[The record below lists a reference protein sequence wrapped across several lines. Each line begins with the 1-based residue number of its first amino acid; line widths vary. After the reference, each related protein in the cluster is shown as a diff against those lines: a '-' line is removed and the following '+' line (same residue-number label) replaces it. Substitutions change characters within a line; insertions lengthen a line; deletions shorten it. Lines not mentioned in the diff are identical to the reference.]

1 MLSKLFTT
9 RLALITTSTTT
20 ATQQK
25 LASRT
30 LSTLAR
36 SSNSNGNSNL
46 QRRTSNQRS
55 STAGTPSSF
64 VRTRKCYASNMPT
77 VSPTKEEAMWAL
89 EQAKERDMVGPE
101 DTALIFHSWTNHRK
115 YLTHLKEAFGD
126 HPNAM
131 HAIAVKTN
139 PHPAILRQ
147 LVEWG
152 FGLECA
158 SMEEVYLALNAG
170 CPGPKIVFD
179 SPVKT
184 KHEIRICHEN
194 PLLHGIL
201 VNVNSLEELER
212 IPENP
217 NFVVGLRI
225 NPLVD
230 TGTPEIFQ
238 VSGNESKFGTP
249 IVDKASIMEA
259 IEKYPVT
266 QLHVHSGTAMEDL
279 SVAVGAIASV
289 VDFGLEANEMLASK
303 GITDRKIVGVDI
315 GGGLRPEIL
324 GDEESDYGANLSRMK
339 YYANALRKA
348 APSLWD
354 SDMKLVTE
362 FGQWSYFYSGY
373 VYSQIEYSLQREST
387 NVAYIHLGADMFLRD
402 VYTGRGRGIDFIPIG
417 AAADRPETLTDIAG
431 PLCFAGDYLRQHV
444 MMPKL
449 EEGDEMLMLNTGS
462 NAFGLWSRHCSRT
475 TPQVIGVDRNSE
487 TLTVMSPRRNPHL
500 EESYQGVLLP
510 WEGPTADD
518 EDDAAV
524 AAL

>member
-1 MLSKLFTT
+1 MTT
-9 RLALITTSTTT
+9 TTSTPD
-20 ATQQK
+20 
-25 LASRT
+25 
-30 LSTLAR
+30 
-36 SSNSNGNSNL
+36 
-46 QRRTSNQRS
+46 
-55 STAGTPSSF
+55 STAI
-64 VRTRKCYASNMPT
+64 
-77 VSPTKEEAMWAL
+77 SPVKEEAFWAL

-101 DTALIFHSWTNHRK
+101 DTSLIFHSWTTHRK
-115 YLTHLKEAFGD
+115 YLTHLKEAFGS
-126 HPNAM
+126 HKNTM

-147 LVEWG
+147 LVDWG

-158 SMEEVYLALNAG
+158 SMEEVYLAMNAG

-179 SPVKT
+179 GVVKT

-194 PLLHGIL
+194 PRLHGIL

-249 IVDKASIMEA
+249 IVDKTLIMDA
-259 IEKYPVT
+259 IKKYPVT
-266 QLHVHSGTAMEDL
+266 QLHIHSGTAMEDL
-279 SVAVGAIASV
+279 NVAVGAIASV
-289 VDFGLEANEMLASK
+289 VDFGVEANAMLLEA

-324 GDEESDYGANLSRMK
+324 GDETVNAQYGNQSRMQ
-339 YYANALRKA
+339 YYVNALKKA
-348 APSLWD
+348 APALWEN
-354 SDMKLVTE
+354 DMKLVTE

-373 VYSQIEYSLQREST
+373 VYSQIEYALQREQT
-387 NVAYIHLGADMFLRD
+387 RVAYIHLGADFFLRD
-402 VYTGRGRGIDFIPIG
+402 VYTGQTRDMEFLPVG
-417 AAADRPETLTDIAG
+417 AAADRPKELTDIAG
-431 PLCFAGDYLRQHV
+431 PLCFAGDYLQQHV

-449 EEGDEMLMLNTGS
+449 TEGDELLLLNTGS

-500 EESYQGVLLP
+500 EESYKGALLP
-510 WEGPTADD
+510 WEEPEAVAADTDD
-518 EDDAAV
+518 EDEVV

>member
-1 MLSKLFTT
+1 M
-9 RLALITTSTTT
+9 ATST
-20 ATQQK
+20 AT
-25 LASRT
+25 
-30 LSTLAR
+30 
-36 SSNSNGNSNL
+36 
-46 QRRTSNQRS
+46 
-55 STAGTPSSF
+55 
-64 VRTRKCYASNMPT
+64 
-77 VSPTKEEAMWAL
+77 SPVKEEAFWAL

-101 DTALIFHSWTNHRK
+101 DTSLIFHSWTTHRK
-115 YLTHLKEAFGD
+115 YLTHLKEAFGS
-126 HPNAM
+126 HTNTM

-139 PHPAILRQ
+139 PHPAILAQ
-147 LVEWG
+147 LVDWG

-158 SMEEVYLALNAG
+158 SMEEVYLAMNAG

-179 SPVKT
+179 GVVKT

-194 PLLHGIL
+194 PTLHGIL

-249 IVDKASIMEA
+249 IVDKATIMEA
-259 IEKYPVT
+259 IKNYPVT

-289 VDFGLEANEMLASK
+289 VNFGVEANAMLLAA

-324 GDEESDYGANLSRMK
+324 GDENGDYYASHNQSRMQ
-339 YYANALRKA
+339 YYVNALKA
-348 APSLWD
+348 AAPALWEN
-354 SDMKLVTE
+354 DMKLVTE

-373 VYSQIEYSLQREST
+373 VYSQIEYALQREQT
-387 NVAYIHLGADMFLRD
+387 RVAYIHLGADMFLRD
-402 VYTGRGRGIDFIPIG
+402 VYTGMDRGIEYLPVGD
-417 AAADRPETLTDIAG
+417 DVNSRPETLTDIAG
-431 PLCFAGDYLRQHV
+431 PLCFAGDYLKQHV
-444 MMPKL
+444 MMPKF
-449 EEGDEMLMLNTGS
+449 EEGDEILMLNTGS

-475 TPQVIGVDRNSE
+475 IPQVIGVDRNSE

-500 EESYQGVLLP
+500 EESYKGVLHP
-510 WEGPTADD
+510 WVEPATPEEDNADD
-518 EDDAAV
+518 DVAIGGAV
-524 AAL
+524 AASAAL